1 LGDKEKHPLVILLKG
16 IPGNPLENPHQY
28 SRQKDMK
35 ILHHKDSSTMFDGTA
50 TRQCGKVCRD
60 CPPNV
65 IDTLTPVL
73 LCINTLI
80 SHEVLGLSPA
90 SAVAESK

>member
-28 SRQKDMK
+28 PRQKDVK

-50 TRQCGKVCRD
+50 TTDNVGKSAGTVHLML
-60 CPPNV
+60 
-65 IDTLTPVL
+65 LT
-73 LCINTLI
+73 
-80 SHEVLGLSPA
+80 H
-90 SAVAESK
+90 